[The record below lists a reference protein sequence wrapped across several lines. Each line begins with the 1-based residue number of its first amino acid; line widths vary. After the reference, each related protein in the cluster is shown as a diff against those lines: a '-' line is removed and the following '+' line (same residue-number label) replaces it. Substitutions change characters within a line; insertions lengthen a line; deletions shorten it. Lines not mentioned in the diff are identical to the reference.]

1 MPRILDPQAHRMRG
15 TFARLLLL
23 SLLLF
28 VQQSALACAVCCDL
42 ELLTDGQYHTGSGE
56 PEDCEKCGYLSGAA
70 NALTPAAPA
79 APAIDLLAVQS
90 DRWVERH
97 HQTTTAEFYCRG
109 PPTLV

>member
-1 MPRILDPQAHRMRG
+1 MRG

-42 ELLTDGQYHTGSGE
+42 ERLTDEQYHTGSGN
-56 PEDCEKCGYLSGAA
+56 PDDCEKCGFLSGAA

-79 APAIDLLAVQS
+79 TPSVDLLAVQS